1 MTTIT
6 TFKMINMPTLKCKFC
21 QLASKTGARTHAAS
35 SRWTSSWTASSP
47 SSKTRTGWKNRQS
60 LRSNLVWRS
69 AMARWKESSLAC
81 YLPTSAIGRVLIN
94 AVWRK
99 RTIWRVRHS
108 WRSWLN
114 RASVESSIIVS
125 VSARRSSK
133 KWSRIAQI
141 ARSVTVLA
149 SQIATLSVIGSG
161 QTISL
166 TC

>member
-1 MTTIT
+1 
-6 TFKMINMPTLKCKFC
+6 MINMPTLRCKCC
-21 QLASKTGARTHAAS
+21 QLVSKTGARTHAAS

-60 LRSNLVWRS
+60 LRSNLAWRS

-81 YLPTSAIGRVLIN
+81 DLPTTARGHVLIN

-99 RTIWRVRHS
+99 RMTWRARLS

-114 RASVESSIIVS
+114 HANVESNIIVS
-125 VSARRSSK
+125 VSAKRSSK
-133 KWSRIAQI
+133 KWSRIVQT
-141 ARSVTVLA
+141 ARSATVWV
-149 SQIATLSVIGSG
+149 SQIVTLSEIGSG
-161 QTISL
+161 QTISP